1 MMPTMEPSHPGG
13 VFLRAWLRPM
23 EMSVSAAARALGIS
37 RYRLSEITKERAP
50 VTPEVAIRIEKAFGG
65 TARGWCQ
72 MQLNHDLWH
81 AENSAKQIKVT
92 PVPRAA

>member
-1 MMPTMEPSHPGG
+1 MAAMEPAHPGG
-13 VFLRAWLRPM
+13 VFLRAWLGPM
-23 EMSVSAAARALGIS
+23 GMSVSAAARALGIS

-50 VTPEVAIRIEKAFGG
+50 LTPEVAIRIEKAFGG

-81 AENSAKQIKVT
+81 AESSASQLKVK

>member
-1 MMPTMEPSHPGG
+1 MPMRPAHPGG
-13 VFLRAWLRPM
+13 VFLRAWLGPM
-23 EMSVSAAARALGIS
+23 GMSVSAAAETPGIS
-37 RYRLSEITKERAP
+37 RHRLAAITKERAP

-72 MQLNHDLWH
+72 IQLNHDLWH
-81 AENSAKQIKVT
+81 AENSADQIKVT

>member
-1 MMPTMEPSHPGG
+1 MPSMEPSHPGG

-23 EMSVSAAARALGIS
+23 GMSVSAAAKALGIS
-37 RYRLSEITKERAP
+37 RRRLAAITKERAP

-81 AENSAKQIKVT
+81 AENSAEQIKVT

>member
-1 MMPTMEPSHPGG
+1 MPAMEPSHPGG
-13 VFLRAWLRPM
+13 VFRRAWLDLM
-23 EMSVSAAARALGIS
+23 GMSVSAVARALGIS

-50 VTPEVAIRIEKAFGG
+50 MTPEVAIRIEKAFGG

-81 AENSAKQIKVT
+81 AENSAKQIKIT

>member
-1 MMPTMEPSHPGG
+1 MPMKNPAHPGEILLHG
-13 VFLRAWLRPM
+13 WLEPL
-23 EMSVSAAARALGIS
+23 EISVSEAAKVLGIGRARLAAITRGRS
-37 RYRLSEITKERAP
+37 RI
-50 VTPEVAIRIEKAFGG
+50 TPEDAIRIEKAFGG

-81 AENSAKQIKVT
+81 AENSADQIKVT

>member
-1 MMPTMEPSHPGG
+1 MPTMEPAHPGG

-23 EMSVSAAARALGIS
+23 GVSVSAAAKALGVS
-37 RYRLSEITKERAP
+37 RYRLAEITKERAP
-50 VTPEVAIRIEKAFGG
+50 VTPEIAIRIEKAFGG

-81 AENSAKQIKVT
+81 AESSSQSIRVT
-92 PVPRAA
+92 PVGRAA